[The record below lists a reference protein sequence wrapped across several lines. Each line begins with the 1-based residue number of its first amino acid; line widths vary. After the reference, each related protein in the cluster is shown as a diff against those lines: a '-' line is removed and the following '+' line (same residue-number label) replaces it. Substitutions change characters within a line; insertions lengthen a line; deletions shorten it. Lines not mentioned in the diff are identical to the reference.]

1 MTMDDESKRLAH
13 MFARTKKQLFVAF
26 YSHSMRKQIC
36 SVLLSAHIRFCLL
49 TGIDASLLH
58 SLHNNGNC
66 TIIDLKDDVSR
77 IKPYILPHAESM
89 LDKSDAAPSV
99 DNDDAVIWYRVH
111 NCDPYIGMY
120 DLFYLDAVLLHKLI
134 LSDFILNDKY
144 IIPIFSARPTYRLS
158 NSSVFQNRAAMI
170 ILGDGIGDFFILLP
184 LLRRLIRRLEQ
195 NGRQIF
201 LLLAENCL
209 VKSIINCFFPSIRY
223 VYVPD
228 WHHLSLYHRWCL
240 LSGLFADVFNLQ
252 LNGTTSRHFANHMH
266 AYEIFKKQTGIHE
279 PIDFDEVASW
289 FRHVIT
295 TSTQTSEKR
304 RINSLM
310 EGQEDFIAL
319 QVWTGPL
326 DKDNPRAA
334 DPHMAY
340 ELCRLCQHAGYRLAN
355 TTPYPTGRYTL
366 PGCIQTDGLSLM
378 GALYLVSHARM
389 FMGID
394 SCMGHAASLLGI
406 GSVTLWSRYQ
416 SPLEIYAQK
425 LIISFRPLR
434 NNISIVPDPPDTPI
448 DASLVFDVV
457 NKMMHKKIPLCDSMT
472 YEDSQKKQGVFYS
485 VRVKQ

>member
-1 MTMDDESKRLAH
+1 MDDESKRLAH

-201 LLLAENCL
+201 LLLAETAW
-209 VKSIINCFFPSIRY
+209 S
-223 VYVPD
+223 
-228 WHHLSLYHRWCL
+228 
-240 LSGLFADVFNLQ
+240 
-252 LNGTTSRHFANHMH
+252 
-266 AYEIFKKQTGIHE
+266 
-279 PIDFDEVASW
+279 
-289 FRHVIT
+289 
-295 TSTQTSEKR
+295 
-304 RINSLM
+304 
-310 EGQEDFIAL
+310 
-319 QVWTGPL
+319 
-326 DKDNPRAA
+326 NP
-334 DPHMAY
+334 
-340 ELCRLCQHAGYRLAN
+340 
-355 TTPYPTGRYTL
+355 
-366 PGCIQTDGLSLM
+366 
-378 GALYLVSHARM
+378 
-389 FMGID
+389 
-394 SCMGHAASLLGI
+394 
-406 GSVTLWSRYQ
+406 
-416 SPLEIYAQK
+416 
-425 LIISFRPLR
+425 
-434 NNISIVPDPPDTPI
+434 
-448 DASLVFDVV
+448 
-457 NKMMHKKIPLCDSMT
+457 
-472 YEDSQKKQGVFYS
+472 
-485 VRVKQ
+485 